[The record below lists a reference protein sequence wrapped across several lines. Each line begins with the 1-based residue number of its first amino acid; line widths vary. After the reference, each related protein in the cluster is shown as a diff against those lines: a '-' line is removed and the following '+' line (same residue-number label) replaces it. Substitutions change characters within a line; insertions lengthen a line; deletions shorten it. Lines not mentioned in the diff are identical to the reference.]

1 MIMSLT
7 FYATFRS
14 RWLAAAVLHFLV
26 DGLDC
31 FLYRSPYLLDLV
43 VFGCF
48 ERGKR
53 RRVSQAVQ
61 LVNRPHARARTRRLE
76 SGEARSGEFGVF
88 RVYDPFQSVA
98 NVAHDFTWVA
108 EACTIEDQRDSGPQL
123 ALANNVP
130 EREVWISD
138 FVQVFILVP
147 ARIVLVR
154 EWRDCG

>member
-1 MIMSLT
+1 MSLT
-7 FYATFRS
+7 LYASFSR
-14 RWLAAAVLHFLV
+14 RWLAAALLQFLM

-31 FLYRSPYLLDLV
+31 FLYRSPYLSDLV
-43 VFGCF
+43 VFSGF
-48 ERGKR
+48 ERGKC

-61 LVNRPHARARTRRLE
+61 LINSPHARARTRRLE
-76 SGEARSGEFGVF
+76 SGDARSGEFGVF

-138 FVQVFILVP
+138 FVQVIIFVP
-147 ARIVLVR
+147 AGIVLVR